1 MSRRGSRVR
10 ISRGRERED
19 GGRPHLLAV
28 PPPSQRDAR
37 SLRFCDVFHSREGT
51 LKTQTAGR
59 MIQVTGQAS
68 RNLRRVREALERLPN
83 PKAAAVAWLGRLAKQ
98 AHPPPRRP
106 PCRLPASL
114 PARRRRPCLHCS
126 RQNRAASF
134 VARSRLPP
142 PPEPGLERERERK
155 RGKDRLA
162 PSASPSI
169 QTRRPDASVP
179 TSCVVTLTRSPS
191 EPRSGGGQAG
201 GGSCRRKAEE
211 AAAAAAGDAG
221 GSGGHGRAR
230 VRPTDDRSPT

>member
-1 MSRRGSRVR
+1 M
-10 ISRGRERED
+10 
-19 GGRPHLLAV
+19 
-28 PPPSQRDAR
+28 
-37 SLRFCDVFHSREGT
+37 FHSREGT

-106 PCRLPASL
+106 PCRLPASQ

-142 PPEPGLERERERK
+142 PPEPGLEREREREK
-155 RGKDRLA
+155 EGERPPRSLCLSLHPDKA
-162 PSASPSI
+162 A
-169 QTRRPDASVP
+169 RRERAHLLRRHSHSVP
-179 TSCVVTLTRSPS
+179 IRASLGR
-191 EPRSGGGQAG
+191 RAG
-201 GGSCRRKAEE
+201 RRRQLPTESRGGSCRRRRGRRRQRRTRPSAGPTDRPFANITDLLP
-211 AAAAAAGDAG
+211 AAAAAAPAPLPASPPRD
-221 GSGGHGRAR
+221 S
-230 VRPTDDRSPT
+230 RSCELEPG